1 MNEYIHLSAIALGQQ
16 SHEYARFTI
25 TSCTDA
31 YVMLAH
37 IQTGKHRCVSHSVF
51 QRSYL
56 TYLGAEQTRR
66 ITGRNYGKY
75 DKGDAPLIEATTE
88 VKTWN

>member
-1 MNEYIHLSAIALGQQ
+1 MQYIHLSALALGQQ
-16 SHEYARFTI
+16 PQDYARFII

-31 YVMLAH
+31 YVTLAH
-37 IQTGKHRCVSHSVF
+37 IQTGKHRCVSHSMF

-56 TYLGAEQTRR
+56 TYLGAEQPRR
-66 ITGRNYGKY
+66 INAENYRNS
-75 DKGDAPLIEATTE
+75 DKGQAPLIEATTE